1 MKGFILIF
9 STLVLSFGA
18 KAQWQDITLEE
29 FSNVI
34 LEIENRIPKGESY
47 SYKAVY
53 LFFEEL
59 NSTDSTLQY
68 DFSLEH
74 QMKNQLFNMNQ
85 FGREVVQN
93 KDVQIVCDTT
103 EKQIIIN
110 YPNAEYFK
118 RKTMDDYSLLL
129 KSKCTAQK
137 RTEGKYT
144 VYYIKFAE
152 GARYKGAELWVEK
165 DGMVVKYIVY
175 TGIDV
180 LDDTKETD
188 RMIHPRMEVHFSN
201 YQFGK
206 KVDEK
211 KLKNIDYYFVDL
223 SKLILKDT
231 YKNFEI
237 IDLRNNQQ

>member
-1 MKGFILIF
+1 MKGVILI
-9 STLVLSFGA
+9 LSLIFFVFGA

-34 LEIENRIPKGESY
+34 LDVENRIPKGESY
-47 SYKAVY
+47 SYEAKY

-59 NSTDSTLQY
+59 NSTDASLSY
-68 DFSLEH
+68 DFNLDY
-74 QMKNQLFNMNQ
+74 QLKNQLFNMNQ

-93 KDVQIVCDTT
+93 KDVQVVCDTA

-137 RTEGKYT
+137 RTEGKFT
-144 VYYIKFAE
+144 VYYLKFAE
-152 GARYKGAELWVEK
+152 GARYQGAELWIEK

-175 TGIDV
+175 TGVDV

-188 RMIHPRMEVHFSN
+188 RMIHPRMEILFSN

-211 KLKNIDYYFVDL
+211 KLKNIDFYFLDL
-223 SKLILKDT
+223 GKLILKDT

>member
-1 MKGFILIF
+1 MKEVILILSLIF
-9 STLVLSFGA
+9 LVFGA

-34 LEIENRIPKGESY
+34 LDVENRIPKGESY
-47 SYKAVY
+47 SYEAKY

-59 NSTDSTLQY
+59 NSTDTTLSY
-68 DFSLEH
+68 DFNLDY
-74 QMKNQLFNMNQ
+74 QMKNQLFCMNQ

-93 KDVQIVCDTT
+93 KDIQVVCDTA

-110 YPNAEYFK
+110 YPNVEYFK

-137 RTEGKYT
+137 RTEGKFN
-144 VYYIKFAE
+144 VYYLKFAE
-152 GARYKGAELWVEK
+152 GARYQGAELWIEK

-175 TGIDV
+175 TGVDV
-180 LDDTKETD
+180 LDDTKEID

-223 SKLILKDT
+223 GKLILKDT
-231 YKNFEI
+231 HKNFEI